1 MKGLIFNEFLDFV
14 ERRSGYETTD
24 RMIALSKL
32 PSGGAYTAAGNYP
45 YTEMSALMTA
55 YCEISE
61 QKLPELLQVF
71 GEYLFQRFTEI
82 YPALFE
88 NCDDPFDFFEVL
100 EERFHA
106 QILKFYPDAELP
118 DIKTK
123 LISED
128 ALLINYRSCKPLG
141 HLCIGLIRGCG
152 VYFNVDFDIA
162 GQAVKDGFDITISR
176 PARAVYAET
185 G

>member
-71 GEYLFQRFTEI
+71 GEYLFQRFAEI

-106 QILKFYPDAELP
+106 QILKFYQ
-118 DIKTK
+118 
-123 LISED
+123 
-128 ALLINYRSCKPLG
+128 N
-141 HLCIGLIRGCG
+141 
-152 VYFNVDFDIA
+152 
-162 GQAVKDGFDITISR
+162 QAHFRRCAANQLQILQTSR
-176 PARAVYAET
+176 PSVHRPYPRLRRLF
-185 G
+185 